1 MPKGKIDQG
10 YLEIITIEGYQSHRV
25 GVYSD
30 LIAKIKF
37 IMHICEFADTH
48 KCCTIREY
56 CSCISKDAELSV
68 YRKLIGKVDVIA
80 PMVILFLIRITVRLK
95 KYK

>member
-1 MPKGKIDQG
+1 MIRVIWKLLLSKAIKVTE
-10 YLEIITIEGYQSHRV
+10 LEFIVTSLRRLNLLCIFV
-25 GVYSD
+25 NL
-30 LIAKIKF
+30 LIPINVVLSENTAVVLV
-37 IMHICEFADTH
+37 
-48 KCCTIREY
+48 
-56 CSCISKDAELSV
+56 KDAELSV

>member
-1 MPKGKIDQG
+1 MTSLRRLNLLCIFVN
-10 YLEIITIEGYQSHRV
+10 L
-25 GVYSD
+25 
-30 LIAKIKF
+30 LIPINVVLSENTAVVLV
-37 IMHICEFADTH
+37 
-48 KCCTIREY
+48 
-56 CSCISKDAELSV
+56 KDAELSV